1 MITIGNHI
9 LDLNGHPV
17 KLINNKD
24 GTFSF
29 GNIITS
35 GNKQLH
41 SPTTITW
48 DGIDK
53 INNVEVPVS
62 SGDVLV
68 RIDNDCDKDLTVTLE
83 HEVEDSV
90 WVSYFMGDGT
100 ELSFNVAAGVSGVF
114 GVFQKFPKF
123 LGGRIVLTA
132 AEEPTANGT
141 TVVQVQ
147 EV

>member
-1 MITIGNHI
+1 MIGNHI
-9 LDLNGHPV
+9 LNLNGHPIR
-17 KLINNKD
+17 LINNND

-29 GNIITS
+29 GNITTS

-83 HEVEDSV
+83 HEVEDGV

-100 ELSFNVAAGVSGVF
+100 EISFDVAAGVSGVF

-132 AEEPTANGT
+132 AEEPTADGI